1 LAGLPAARSHI
12 TQETPLSTVWRACLI
27 TVFFLLVVLVLVRP
41 SAAHDWYERFPC
53 CSGIDCRKLNIG
65 EVTVTPEGYVV
76 KEAGAKQSRLI
87 KFSDK
92 KIRQITA
99 DAPPE
104 AHSYFHICTAGGML
118 DGGLLCFYVPEG
130 GA

>member
-1 LAGLPAARSHI
+1 MSK
-12 TQETPLSTVWRACLI
+12 VWRAS
-27 TVFFLLVVLVLVRP
+27 LVALVAFAVLYVMVK
-41 SAAHDWYERFPC
+41 SAGAHDWYERFPC

-65 EVTVTPEGYVV
+65 EVTVTPQGYVV

-87 KFSDK
+87 RFDDK